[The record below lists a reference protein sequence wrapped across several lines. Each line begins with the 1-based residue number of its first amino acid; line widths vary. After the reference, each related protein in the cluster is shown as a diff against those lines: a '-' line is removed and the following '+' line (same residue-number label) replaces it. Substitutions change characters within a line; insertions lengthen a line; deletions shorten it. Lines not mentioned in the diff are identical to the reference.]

1 MEWIGTS
8 NQCFN
13 AVDMK
18 IQCFWLVKSICKHP
32 ISWLLRK
39 IGCLATVAML
49 LRVSVGTT
57 PENVKVDVK
66 DICAK
71 FHAFTTIRAFFAPIA
86 QTTGCFSV
94 LSSVAAIMA

>member
-1 MEWIGTS
+1 
-8 NQCFN
+8 
-13 AVDMK
+13 MK

-86 QTTGCFSV
+86 QTN
-94 LSSVAAIMA
+94 MAGSLFIEESFFLNPEFMFAKSLFINRK